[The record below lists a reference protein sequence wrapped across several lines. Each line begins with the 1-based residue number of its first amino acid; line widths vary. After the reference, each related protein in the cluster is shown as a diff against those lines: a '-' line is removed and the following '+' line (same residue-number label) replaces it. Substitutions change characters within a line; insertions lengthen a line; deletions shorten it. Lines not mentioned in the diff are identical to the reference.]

1 MHPRTLV
8 AAACVVLLGLLE
20 SAALAEDTSG
30 GQWYVGGSLG
40 ATSGLDLCD
49 SVTPSFVTTS
59 GTCDNSQFAGKV
71 FGGYQFNQY
80 LGAEGALIYLGTASA
95 DGTYLGAATTDDV
108 YAGGL
113 ELAGTGTLPIS
124 DKFGILA
131 KMGVLMWGIQSDT
144 GTGFDRTDSGASF
157 ALGAGLKYDI
167 TKHIGVRLEW
177 ERFWDV
183 GNSTIGSS
191 DVDLFTIGGSYRF

>member
-1 MHPRTLV
+1 MHTRTLV

-49 SVTPSFVTTS
+49 SVTPSFVTAP

-113 ELAGTGTLPIS
+113 ELAGTGTLPVTE
-124 DKFGILA
+124 KFGILA

>member
-1 MHPRTLV
+1 MNTRTLITIAGLV
-8 AAACVVLLGLLE
+8 LMCALGSSAQAADS
-20 SAALAEDTSG
+20 SAG
-30 GQWYVGGSLG
+30 HWYVGGSLG
-40 ATSGLDLCD
+40 ASSGQDLC
-49 SVTPSFVTTS
+49 SAVTPGFATTP
-59 GTCDNSQFAGKV
+59 GTCDSSDLAGKV

-80 LGAEGALIYLGTASA
+80 LGAEGALVYLGTASA

-113 ELAGTGTLPIS
+113 ELAGTGTLPIT

-131 KMGVLMWGIQSDT
+131 KAGVLLWGIYSET
-144 GTGFDRTDSGASF
+144 GTGFDRDDSGASF
-157 ALGAGLKYDI
+157 AMGAGLKYDI
-167 TKHIGVRLEW
+167 TEHVGIRFEW

-191 DVDLFTIGGSYRF
+191 DVDMFTIGGLYRF